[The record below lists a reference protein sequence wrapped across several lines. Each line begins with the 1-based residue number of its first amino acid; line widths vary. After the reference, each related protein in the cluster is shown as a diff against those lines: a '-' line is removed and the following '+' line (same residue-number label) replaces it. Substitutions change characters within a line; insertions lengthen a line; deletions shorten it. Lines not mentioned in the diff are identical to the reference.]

1 MCPGHYIYQLTESIS
16 SVYSYGKFSFVVR
29 EKKKTPTRPCLRR
42 VFVELATT
50 LRNSTQIRSENENL
64 IEDGK
69 LGIIDSKGPNIG
81 IYEPSIN
88 ASTALRRIVKLTKL
102 TQEKNACTRTLR
114 CRKLCSF
121 ASISLQIH
129 IAWNC

>member
-88 ASTALRRIVKLTKL
+88 ASTALRRIV
-102 TQEKNACTRTLR
+102 N
-114 CRKLCSF
+114 
-121 ASISLQIH
+121 
-129 IAWNC
+129 